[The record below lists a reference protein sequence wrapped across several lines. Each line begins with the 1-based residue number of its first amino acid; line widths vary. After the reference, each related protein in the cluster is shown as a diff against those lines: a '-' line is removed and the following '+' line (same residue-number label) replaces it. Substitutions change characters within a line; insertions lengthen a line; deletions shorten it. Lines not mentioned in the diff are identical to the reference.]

1 MARAGVPAKV
11 PLAPRVTP
19 EGRGPVSL
27 NVMPELPVAVTLKVP
42 AVFSAKVVLAAEV
55 NTGDPVTATV
65 LDFADAVP
73 TPLALIACAVNE

>member
-1 MARAGVPAKV
+1 MPSAA
-11 PLAPRVTP
+11 RVTP
-19 EGRGPVSL
+19 EGSEPVSL

-65 LDFADAVP
+65 ADFADAVP
-73 TPLALIACAVNE
+73 APLALIACTLNE